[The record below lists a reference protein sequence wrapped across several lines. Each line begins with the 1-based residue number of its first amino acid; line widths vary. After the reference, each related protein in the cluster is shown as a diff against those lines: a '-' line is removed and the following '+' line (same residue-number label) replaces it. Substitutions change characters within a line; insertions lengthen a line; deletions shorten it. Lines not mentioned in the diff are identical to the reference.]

1 MTFEVRV
8 KSLDQESPYAYPS
21 RKIEIT
27 TSAGRVATP
36 NRAATLY
43 EYNKKAS
50 VPTNIPL
57 DNDASLAVKRP
68 NAATLAK
75 FLKENGVARR
85 WGREMRGAAR
95 RMAYSALSAYLVQPT
110 TTDVPAKK
118 KKDGK
123 GISAPAVPSGTS
135 YLRSN
140 PAQRERF
147 IRILLQIQVDSGLD
161 VIAVPYLGLPLSEYK
176 EEIRKAY
183 RVVARSGAEPMFVF
197 DLEYQKG
204 GNRFE
209 EAMSFLVRDIG
220 VRLVALPGRSYTSAP
235 VSYDILT
242 DYAESNVA
250 FVSFDTD
257 RPYQRSNPLSKM
269 HSFPFIGT
277 DIYAIKT
284 PRFVPKDP
292 EGDEG
297 GSGESGS
304 GESGSAMRSALD
316 SVKFFE
322 PSSLTIRPSA
332 ERVRDPVSLLDE
344 IGERSNA
351 RLRSMLEEY
360 GSAHDKPDKVAVLS
374 SLSRV
379 HELKSSTAE
388 FKSLR
393 GWIGKGETAAY
404 VKEKPQLEKT
414 LAELERRRKGH

>member
-8 KSLDQESPYAYPS
+8 KSVDQETPHAYPS

-27 TSAGRVATP
+27 TGAGRVETP

-68 NAATLAK
+68 NATTLAK
-75 FLKENGVARR
+75 FLEGNGVARR

-118 KKDGK
+118 TKDGK
-123 GISAPAVPSGTS
+123 GISVPAVPSGTS
-135 YLRSN
+135 YLRSS

-147 IRILLQIQVDSGLD
+147 LRILFQIQVDSGLD
-161 VIAVPYLGLPLSEYK
+161 VVAVPYLGLPLSEYK
-176 EEIRKAY
+176 EEIRKAHKA
-183 RVVARSGAEPMFVF
+183 VARSGAEPMFLF
-197 DLEYQKG
+197 DLEYQKEG
-204 GNRFE
+204 SRFK
-209 EAMSFLVRDIG
+209 EAMSFLVRDMG
-220 VRLVALPGRSYTSAP
+220 VRLVAFPGRSYASAP
-235 VSYDILT
+235 VSYDVL
-242 DYAESNVA
+242 AEYTGSDVA

-257 RPYQRSNPLSKM
+257 RPYQMSNPLSKM

-277 DIYAIKT
+277 DIYAIRA
-284 PRFVPKDP
+284 PRFVPKDS
-292 EGDEG
+292 EGGEG
-297 GSGESGS
+297 GSGASGS
-304 GESGSAMRSALD
+304 GARSTLD

-332 ERVRDPVSLLDE
+332 ERVGDPAVLLDE
-344 IGERSNA
+344 IGERNNA
-351 RLRSMLEEY
+351 WLRGMLEEY
-360 GSAHDKPDKVAVLS
+360 ESARDDPDKVAALS

-414 LAELERRRKGH
+414 LAELERHRKGH